1 MARSPFTRREILK
14 QTSMG
19 FGALALSD
27 LLLSDRHA
35 MGERHQSSARDP
47 HQPPKARSVIFLYM
61 DGGISQVDSFDPK
74 PHLKKQ
80 SGMKAPFKTDPTVFN
95 NQGGLLPSPW
105 TFQRYGESGIPF
117 SSLFPHLGSCADDL
131 CVIRSMTAFLPD
143 HPNANYALHSGYA
156 VRGRPSMGSWIS
168 YGLGS
173 MNKNLPGYVVL
184 HGGQVPPGGLT
195 TFGNGFLPAK
205 HQGSIFSHTPPAVRN
220 LRRSEATAEL
230 QETKL
235 RYLRQ
240 FDRQLLAETDGNS
253 EIEAAIANY
262 ELAFRMQLAVPE
274 AMDLSQETEETKRL
288 YGIDS
293 KFKPTSAYGTQ
304 CLLARRMVERGV
316 RFIELTICKQDGVD
330 RWDQHGNLRTGHPK
344 NARAVDQPI
353 AGLIKDLKRRG
364 LLDSTLLVFTSE
376 FGRTPFA
383 QGKDGRDHNPQGFS
397 MWMAGGGIRGG
408 VAYGATDEWG
418 YRAIENK
425 VNVNDLHANIL
436 HLLGIDHKQLT
447 YHYSS
452 RDFRLTDVGGRI
464 IPEILI

>member
-1 MARSPFTRREILK
+1 MTCQRVTRRDMLRHA
-14 QTSMG
+14 SMG
-19 FGALALSD
+19 FGGLALSD
-27 LLLSDRHA
+27 LLLRERADG
-35 MGERHQSSARDP
+35 GEIKQDTKLAHHTPRAQN
-47 HQPPKARSVIFLYM
+47 VIFLYM
-61 DGGISQVDSFDPK
+61 DGGVSQVDSFDPK
-74 PHLKKQ
+74 PQLAKYRGKQ
-80 SGMKAPFKTDPTVFN
+80 APFKTDPTVFN
-95 NQGGLLPSPW
+95 SKGGLLPSPW
-105 TFQRYGESGIPF
+105 EFHQHGESGLAM
-117 SSLFPHLGSCADDL
+117 SSLFPHLGTCADEL

-156 VRGRPSMGSWIS
+156 VRGRPSMGAWIS

-173 MNKNLPGYVVL
+173 MNQNLPGYIVL

-195 TFGNGFLPAK
+195 TFGNGFLPAQ
-205 HQGSIFSHTPPAVRN
+205 HQGSVFSSTPPAIRN
-220 LRRSEATAEL
+220 LIRHEESAAL
-230 QETKL
+230 QAKKL
-235 RYLRQ
+235 SYLKQ
-240 FDRQLLAETDGNS
+240 FDAQLLDETDQER

-262 ELAFRMQLAVPE
+262 ELAFRMQMAVPE

-288 YGIDS
+288 YGIES
-293 KFKPTSAYGTQ
+293 KFQPTRAYGTQ

-316 RFIELTICKQDGVD
+316 RFIELTICKQEGVD
-330 RWDQHGNLRTGHPK
+330 RWDQHGNLRKGHPK
-344 NARAVDQPI
+344 NAQAVDQPI

-364 LLDSTLLVFTSE
+364 LLETTLLVFTSE

-408 VAYGATDEWG
+408 MAYGATDPWG

-436 HLLGIDHKQLT
+436 HLLGIDHTKLT

-452 RDFRLTDVGGRI
+452 RDFRLTDVGGRL
-464 IPEILI
+464 IPEILL

>member
-1 MARSPFTRREILK
+1 MTCQRVTRRDMLRHA
-14 QTSMG
+14 SMG
-19 FGALALSD
+19 FGGLALSD
-27 LLLSDRHA
+27 LLLR
-35 MGERHQSSARDP
+35 ERADGSELTQSTKLAHHTPRA
-47 HQPPKARSVIFLYM
+47 QNVIFLYM
-61 DGGISQVDSFDPK
+61 DGGVSQVDSFDPK
-74 PHLKKQ
+74 PQLAKYRGKQ
-80 SGMKAPFKTDPTVFN
+80 APFKTDPTVFN
-95 NQGGLLPSPW
+95 SKGGLLPSPW
-105 TFQRYGESGIPF
+105 EFHQHGESGLAM
-117 SSLFPHLGSCADDL
+117 SSLFPHLGTCADEL

-156 VRGRPSMGSWIS
+156 VRGRPSMGAWVS

-173 MNKNLPGYVVL
+173 MNQNLPGYIVL

-195 TFGNGFLPAK
+195 TFGNGFLPAQ
-205 HQGSIFSHTPPAVRN
+205 HQGSVFSSSPPAIRN
-220 LRRSEATAEL
+220 LIRHEASAAL
-230 QETKL
+230 QAKKL
-235 RYLRQ
+235 SYLKQ
-240 FDRQLLAETDGNS
+240 FDAQLLDETDQER

-262 ELAFRMQLAVPE
+262 ELAFRMQMAVPE
-274 AMDLSQETEETKRL
+274 AMDLSQETAETKRL

-293 KFKPTSAYGTQ
+293 KFQPTRSYGTQ

-316 RFIELTICKQDGVD
+316 RFIELTICKQEGVD
-330 RWDQHGNLRTGHPK
+330 RWDQHGNLRKGHPK
-344 NARAVDQPI
+344 NAQAVDQPI

-364 LLDSTLLVFTSE
+364 LLETTLLVFTSE

-408 VAYGATDEWG
+408 MAYGATDPWG

-436 HLLGIDHKQLT
+436 HLLGIDHTKLT

-452 RDFRLTDVGGRI
+452 RDFRLTDVGGRL
-464 IPEILI
+464 IPEILL

>member
-1 MARSPFTRREILK
+1 MTVEALTRRDVLRR
-14 QTSMG
+14 TSMG

-27 LLLSDRHA
+27 LLLRER
-35 MGERHQSSARDP
+35 GEAAEDTSQGKTPHHKPRARN
-47 HQPPKARSVIFLYM
+47 VIFLYM
-61 DGGISQVDSFDPK
+61 DGGISQVDAFDPK
-74 PHLKKQ
+74 PQLAKDSGKKT
-80 SGMKAPFKTDPTVFN
+80 PFKTDPTVFN

-105 TFQRYGESGIPF
+105 KFQQHGESGLPF
-117 SSLFPHLGSCADDL
+117 SSLFPQLGSCADDI

-173 MNKNLPGYVVL
+173 VNQNLPGYVVL

-195 TFGNGFLPAK
+195 TFGNGFLPAH
-205 HQGSIFSHTPPAVRN
+205 HQGSIFSHTPPAIRN
-220 LRRSEATAEL
+220 LKRHEATTEIQAK
-230 QETKL
+230 KL
-235 RYLRQ
+235 DYLKQ
-240 FDRQLLAETDGNS
+240 FDRQLLADTDGER

-262 ELAFRMQLAVPE
+262 ELAFRMQMAVPE

-293 KFKPTSAYGTQ
+293 KFQPTSSYGTQ

-330 RWDQHGNLRTGHPK
+330 RWDQHGGLRDGHPK
-344 NARAVDQPI
+344 NARSVDQPI

-364 LLDSTLLVFTSE
+364 LLESTLLVFTSE

-408 VAYGATDEWG
+408 MSYGATDPWG

-436 HLLGIDHKQLT
+436 HLLGIDHTELT

-452 RDFRLTDVGGRI
+452 RDFRLTDVGGRL
-464 IPEILI
+464 IPEIML

>member
-1 MARSPFTRREILK
+1 
-14 QTSMG
+14 MG
-19 FGALALSD
+19 FGGLALSD
-27 LLLSDRHA
+27 LLLRDRA
-35 MGERHQSSARDP
+35 AADEMMGFQLAHHTPRAQN
-47 HQPPKARSVIFLYM
+47 VIFLYM
-61 DGGISQVDSFDPK
+61 DGGVSQVDSFDPK
-74 PHLKKQ
+74 PQLVKY
-80 SGMKAPFKTDPTVFN
+80 SGQQVPFKTDPTVFN
-95 NQGGLLPSPW
+95 SKGGLLPSPW
-105 TFQRYGESGIPF
+105 KFRQHGQSGLAM
-117 SSLFPHLGSCADDL
+117 SSLFPHLGTCADEL

-156 VRGRPSMGSWIS
+156 VRGRPSMGAWIS

-173 MNKNLPGYVVL
+173 MNQNLPGYIVL

-195 TFGNGFLPAK
+195 TFGNGFLPAQ
-205 HQGSIFSHTPPAVRN
+205 HQGSVFSSTPPAIRN
-220 LRRSEATAEL
+220 LNRHEESAALQAKKLSYLKQFDAEL
-230 QETKL
+230 L
-235 RYLRQ
+235 N
-240 FDRQLLAETDGNS
+240 ETDGER

-262 ELAFRMQLAVPE
+262 ELAFRMQMAVPE

-293 KFKPTSAYGTQ
+293 KFQPTRAYGTQ

-316 RFIELTICKQDGVD
+316 RFIELTICKQEGVD
-330 RWDQHGNLRTGHPK
+330 RWDQHGNLRKGHPK
-344 NARAVDQPI
+344 NAQAVDQPI

-364 LLDSTLLVFTSE
+364 LLDTTLLVFTSE

-408 VAYGATDEWG
+408 MAYGATDPWG

-436 HLLGIDHKQLT
+436 HLLGIDHTKLT

-452 RDFRLTDVGGRI
+452 RDFRLTDVGGRL
-464 IPEILI
+464 IPEILL